1 MDNIYIQRNSM
12 INNVSYPIQALSLN
26 NVLTCEAK
34 EFPLMPRHNFEISEA
49 RQGWA
54 RWVQFGTDSD
64 CLTPSETAGYI
75 KAAKTN
81 MVGARP
87 NMSDIR
93 NLSIDDF
100 SEFFIRY

>member
-1 MDNIYIQRNSM
+1 M
-12 INNVSYPIQALSLN
+12 INNVSYSAQVLSLN
-26 NVLTCEAK
+26 EVLTCEAK
-34 EFPLMPRHNFEISEA
+34 EFPLMHRHGFEISEA
-49 RQGWA
+49 KSGWA
-54 RWVQFGTDSD
+54 RWVRFGSDSE
-64 CLTPSETAGYI
+64 CQTPSETAGYI

-81 MVGARP
+81 MTCARP